1 MKTLTFIGLIAGLL
15 FMAHAQAHPAFRD
28 HHSQPVWQ
36 EFRPHD
42 WVDARQYRQ
51 QRRIEHGIYSGRL
64 SPSEL
69 KKLQRNQKK
78 IARLEYRFKK
88 DGWLSQREQRILDRK
103 LDRVSDQIDYLKH
116 NERYGRQGSR
126 LNQSPLGRQNMN
138 RGNYYP
144 SRFDSN
150 GHSHRGQW

>member
-1 MKTLTFIGLIAGLL
+1 
-15 FMAHAQAHPAFRD
+15 MAHAQAQPAFRD
-28 HHSQPVWQ
+28 YHGQPVWQ

-42 WVDARQYRQ
+42 RVDARQYRQ
-51 QRRIEHGIYSGRL
+51 QRRIEQGIYSGQL
-64 SPSEL
+64 LPSEL

-88 DGWLSQREQRILDRK
+88 DGWLSRREQQILDRK

-116 NERYGRQGSR
+116 NERYGRQGPR
-126 LNQSPLGRQNMN
+126 FNQSPLNRQNMN

-144 SRFDSN
+144 SRFDST
-150 GHSHRGQW
+150 GHGYRGQW